1 MRKKKEKGRESA
13 LRPLDSP
20 SNIFKSQSRIEI
32 NGSSDLLVEGC
43 VGVLEYSD
51 VRIRVSLGRQSLVI
65 TGSDLGILNMF
76 GDTLS
81 IGGRIAAVEFV

>member
-1 MRKKKEKGRESA
+1 MRKKKEKCRESA

-20 SNIFKSQSRIEI
+20 SSIFKAQSRIEI